1 MPVEAIRV
9 ESLCKSFGG
18 LEAINNVSFQ
28 LDVGERLVI
37 IGPNG
42 AGKSTLF
49 NLLNG
54 QLRPDAGWVSL
65 FGEDITRLPLHK
77 RAHMGM
83 SRSFQL
89 TSLFPELSVLD
100 NVMLA
105 LHGTLDSRFQML
117 RATISYSRLM
127 EKAGQLLAQ
136 MDLIERMNDPVKV
149 VSYGE
154 QRKLEIALC
163 LASNPRLL
171 LLDEPSA
178 GLTSG
183 ERHGVMDMIRNLPPE
198 ITVIIVDHDMD
209 LVFGLARQM
218 IVLHYGMIIAEGAPE
233 EIQADPRVRECY
245 MGIEEDGTCA
255 DIN

>member
-9 ESLCKSFGG
+9 ESLVKHFGG
-18 LEAINNVSFQ
+18 LAATNDVSFQ

-54 QLRPDAGWVSL
+54 QLTPDVGKVFL
-65 FGEDITRLPLHK
+65 FGQDVTHLTLHK

-83 SRSFQL
+83 ARSFQL

-100 NVMLA
+100 NMMLS
-105 LHGTLDSRFQML
+105 LHGLQRSRFNPF
-117 RATISYSRLM
+117 RSSISYPN
-127 EKAGQLLAQ
+127 LLDRAEDLLRQ
-136 MDLIERMNDPVKV
+136 MGLWDKKEDKVKLIA
-149 VSYGE
+149 YGE

-163 LASNPRLL
+163 LSSEPKLL

-183 ERHGVMDMIRNLPPE
+183 ESQDVMEMIHHLPGD
-198 ITVIIVDHDMD
+198 IAVIIVDHDID
-209 LVFGLARQM
+209 LVFGLAKRI
-218 IVLHYGMIIAEGAPE
+218 IVLHYGQIIAEGNPE
-233 EIQADPRVRECY
+233 EIQAHPKVKEVY
-245 MGIEEDGTCA
+245 MGIDEG
-255 DIN
+255 